1 MLFETGFLGTGA
13 PLYLDVI
20 TLYFS
25 FLPFMLA
32 GSILFAIGKQYER
45 HYRSQIAIFIVT
57 VVMVLL
63 FEIGM
68 RIDGGFMAYM
78 KEGVL
83 SMALFSIFLAVHIA
97 VAVISVILWTIVL
110 HTSLREYKAGV
121 DMVEF
126 ARRHKRKSRLLFGG
140 LTFTSITGVMIY
152 LFLFV
157 W

>member
-20 TLYFS
+20 TLYFGI
-25 FLPFMLA
+25 LPFILA
-32 GSILFAIGKQYER
+32 GSILFAIRKQYAL
-45 HYRSQIAIFIVT
+45 HYRSQIAIFIIT

-68 RIDGGFMAYM
+68 RIDGGFMTYM
-78 KEGVL
+78 EEGVM

-110 HTSLREYKAGV
+110 YTSFREYKAGV

-126 ARRHKRKSRLLFGG
+126 ARTHKRKSRLLFGG
-140 LTFTSITGVMIY
+140 LTFTSVTGVLIY
-152 LFLFV
+152 LILFV